1 MPLSPFFT
9 TFLTHFVRR
18 QNHFQNQLGHWIA
31 WASLSLVLI
40 TALVVV
46 LRYGFQTGSIAL
58 QESVM
63 YNHAIL
69 FMLGMAYTYQQDKHV
84 RVDVFYTRYS
94 ARTRAWVNLFGTLLM
109 TLPTMIFIIWSGWDY
124 VAASWRIN
132 ETSAEAGGLAYLY
145 LLKTLILLMAALVI
159 SQALSV
165 AAQAWLT
172 LSSTKTVSSDEMDN
186 DHIDNLEG
194 KL

>member
-9 TFLTHFVRR
+9 TLLTYFVR
-18 QNHFQNQLGHWIA
+18 HQNQLQNKFGHFIA
-31 WASLSLVLI
+31 WSSLSLVLI
-40 TALVVV
+40 TALVVI
-46 LRYGFQTGSIAL
+46 LRYGFGTGSIAL

-94 ARTRAWVNLFGTLLM
+94 ERTRAWINLFGTLLM

-124 VAASWRIN
+124 VAVSWRIN

-159 SQALSV
+159 SQALST

-172 LSSTKTVSSDEMDN
+172 LSSAENVSPDDIN
-186 DHIDNLEG
+186 NNQVDNLEG